1 VLEGNPLHPAMWWR
15 QRLLAAPDA
24 SKDSMALVAR
34 FGLPGKPLRIA
45 SLYARGAQSGI
56 GKIYLRL

>member
-1 VLEGNPLHPAMWWR
+1 M
-15 QRLLAAPDA
+15 AAPDA